1 MIISFV
7 SKIISESLLSL
18 YPIFVKKIQLSI
30 GLQLW
35 SRFFTYVII
44 SFLFIDWVFIGRT
57 LFSINGLL
65 LSFVTILHVF
75 FSYRGF
81 QILESGI
88 AYVCFY
94 TYPIMILLLSGE
106 PLNSKTYLYLFV
118 VFLGIV
124 FLYFDF
130 DFERKKDQPKTKLL
144 YGFVMILLAA
154 FTEALIY
161 FIVNKI
167 QTTNNWNHLF
177 ISYFFGAIFFTIYYL
192 FVGEK
197 VDFRGETFTLSLF
210 LNFGIGLF
218 GYLLR
223 FYSISRLPTKIYAS
237 LSYVGIL
244 MAFIYGVVFNSE
256 QITILKII
264 GSFFI
269 MIPVYFLSI

>member
-1 MIISFV
+1 MILSFV

-35 SRFFTYVII
+35 SRFLSYVII

-57 LFSINGLL
+57 LFSINGLS

-81 QILESGI
+81 QILESGV

-106 PLNSKTYLYLFV
+106 PLNSKTYMYLFV

-130 DFERKKDQPKTKLL
+130 ERKKYQPNPKLL
-144 YGFVMILLAA
+144 YGFIMILLAA
-154 FTEALIY
+154 FTEAMIY

-223 FYSISRLPTKIYAS
+223 FYSISRLPTKIYAA

-244 MAFIYGVVFNSE
+244 MAFIYGVAFNRE

>member
-1 MIISFV
+1 MILSFV

-35 SRFFTYVII
+35 SRFLSYVII

-57 LFSINGLL
+57 LFSINGLS

-81 QILESGI
+81 QILESGV

-106 PLNSKTYLYLFV
+106 PLNSKTYMYLFV

-130 DFERKKDQPKTKLL
+130 DFERKKYQPNPKLL
-144 YGFVMILLAA
+144 YGFIMILLAA
-154 FTEALIY
+154 FTEAMIY

-223 FYSISRLPTKIYAS
+223 FYSISRLPTKIYAA

-244 MAFIYGVVFNSE
+244 MAFIYGVAFNRE